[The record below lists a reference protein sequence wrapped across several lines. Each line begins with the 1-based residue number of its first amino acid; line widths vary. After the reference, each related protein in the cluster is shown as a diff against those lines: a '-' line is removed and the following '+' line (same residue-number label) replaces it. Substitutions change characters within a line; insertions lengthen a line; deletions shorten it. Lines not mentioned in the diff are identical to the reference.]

1 MVVKAEQERVKTLIA
16 DTVSLL
22 CKNGLHYTKEFCIE
36 GLLGIT
42 LDRDEVFLVNIK
54 ELVKSEGQQD
64 SDSEHSADETPSKT
78 SAKRKRRRSK
88 SKQIEGGN
96 GDVDE
101 SSNDTSASFAQPSS
115 VDNSSEPPAKKSSI
129 KEERTEEVS
138 DDEDLVFIKDEPG
151 QDFSAFTSNE
161 QSFSGAQTN
170 NILGDLSQQGSLYA
184 TPTSAAGI
192 ASQGWDPSQAASFSQ
207 QSLSSQPN
215 TLNASGQQQLKC
227 PVCARPSSSMGNL
240 KRHLLIHEGKY
251 RYSCEHCGK
260 GFSNKYDMLDHLPD
274 RKSVV

>member
-54 ELVKSEGQQD
+54 ELVKSETQQD
-64 SDSEHSADETPSKT
+64 SDSEQSGVEDNVPSKPG
-78 SAKRKRRRSK
+78 KRKRRRSK
-88 SKQIEGGN
+88 SKTGG
-96 GDVDE
+96 GGFEDE
-101 SSNDTSASFAQPSS
+101 SSNDTNASFAQPGS

-129 KEERTEEVS
+129 KEERTEES

-151 QDFSAFTSNE
+151 QDFSSYSASGD
-161 QSFSGAQTN
+161 QSFSGAQSN

-184 TPTSAAGI
+184 TPTSVGSLAA
-192 ASQGWDPSQAASFSQ
+192 STSGWDPSQAAAAAFSQ

-215 TLNASGQQQLKC
+215 TPNTSGQQQ
-227 PVCARPSSSMGNL
+227 VCISSTFFFF
-240 KRHLLIHEGKY
+240 R
-251 RYSCEHCGK
+251 
-260 GFSNKYDMLDHLPD
+260 
-274 RKSVV
+274 